1 LEAWCSRRNSVERTN
16 NCKVDSTEPY
26 SCCIMVV
33 GIAAGDLLLVVV
45 EHTSIAMDNFEVAP
59 SSIST
64 SIGLVA
70 PMGFGKEMMV
80 VCIVVVG
87 AADTTSTMGTIIT
100 PILESS
106 SIAGHM
112 EIRPTIAIV
121 VGTDLVVRSHM
132 FRRL

>member
-59 SSIST
+59 SRISA

-70 PMGFGKEMMV
+70 PVGFGKEM
-80 VCIVVVG
+80 VCIVG
-87 AADTTSTMGTIIT
+87 AADTTSTMGTIII
-100 PILESS
+100 PILESG
-106 SIAGHM
+106 SIVGHM
-112 EIRPTIAIV
+112 EIRSTIAIV

-132 FRRL
+132 FGRL